1 MSTLAT
7 NSLTNI
13 NGTGT
18 ITLPTGN
25 VLRGTDAGSIYCPGS
40 IVQVVNN
47 FFSTTSALSVPA
59 GYTTFTD
66 IPSFVATIAPKFN
79 TSTILIQARWFG
91 EFADQTPTWDAMFG
105 VKRNGVAVGYPPS
118 TGASQ
123 GITLAAASYY
133 ANDGSSTPETMNLT
147 YVDSPATT
155 SSITYQICICATAA
169 HTLYTNR
176 TVGSP
181 GPAGYEFGTSMLTLM
196 EIGA

>member
-1 MSTLAT
+1 MSNLRV

-47 FFSTTSALSVPA
+47 FFLTQSSIAVPA
-59 GYTTFTD
+59 SYTTFTD
-66 IPSFVATIAPKFN
+66 IPYFNAIITPKYN
-79 TSTILIQARWFG
+79 TSTILVQARWFG
-91 EFADQTPTWDAMFG
+91 EFADQTATWDTMFG

-118 TGASQ
+118 TGAAQ
-123 GITLAAASYY
+123 GIAMASISYY
-133 ANDGSSTPETMNLT
+133 GNDASSTPETMNLT

-155 SSITYQICICATAA
+155 SPITYQICVSSTIA

-176 TVGSP
+176 CVGGTGASP
-181 GPAGYEFGTSMLTLM
+181 YELGTCMLTLM

>member
-1 MSTLAT
+1 MSNLRV

-40 IVQVVNN
+40 VVQVVNN
-47 FFSTTSALSVPA
+47 YFTTTSSVAIPA
-59 GYTTFTD
+59 SYTTFTD
-66 IPSFVATIAPKFN
+66 IPYFYASITPKYN
-79 TSTILIQARWFG
+79 TSTILVQARWFG
-91 EFADQTPTWDAMFG
+91 EFADQTAVWDTMFG

-118 TGASQ
+118 TGAAQ
-123 GITLAAASYY
+123 GIAMAAISYY
-133 ANDGSSTPETMNLT
+133 ANDANSTPETMNLT

-155 SSITYQICICATAA
+155 SPITYQICACSTTSPTI
-169 HTLYTNR
+169 YTNR
-176 TVGSP
+176 CVNSSTASPFELGGS
-181 GPAGYEFGTSMLTLM
+181 MITLM